1 MLAKAPP
8 ARWLEWRARRY
19 GDPLRRLRYLRA
31 STGQLRRKST
41 PRYHPCFAVA
51 VLLLTPVLLSPSG
64 ITRGG
69 VTPSAPPLPPPN
81 PGSAPA
87 AVWLVEA
94 GRGYEVFSNGLRIE
108 ISSPVFN
115 GTRTYPAIAVH
126 DANLVESR
134 STPAGIVYHTTESHM
149 APFDPHHNA
158 RLRRV
163 GKWLLDYVRENRC
176 YHYLID
182 RFGRVHRIV
191 VEDSPA
197 NHAGSSL
204 WADREWVYTNLN
216 QAFLG
221 VSFELETA
229 PGDAPPDILNPAQIR
244 AAREL
249 TEMLRSRYSIPAANC
264 VTHAQVSVNPR
275 LRRIGLHTDWA
286 ANFPFESVGLPDNY
300 ALPTPSVVLAGFGW
314 DNTFVSATGPR
325 LWRSLALSE
334 ELLRQQ
340 AVEHGLPL
348 NQYRAALQKRWA
360 ALFPARQAGN

>member
-1 MLAKAPP
+1 MLGIRPP
-8 ARWLEWRARRY
+8 TRWLEWRARRY
-19 GDPLRRLRYLRA
+19 GDPVRRLRYLRV
-31 STGQLRRKST
+31 STGQLPRPAPELLRR
-41 PRYHPCFAVA
+41 FAVP
-51 VLLLTPVLLSPSG
+51 VLILAPLLLSPTG
-64 ITRGG
+64 MTRIA
-69 VTPSAPPLPPPN
+69 VPPPPLPPPAHSTT
-81 PGSAPA
+81 PT

-108 ISSPVFN
+108 ISSPVLN
-115 GTRTYPAIAVH
+115 GARTYAAIAIH
-126 DANLVESR
+126 DTSLVESR

-149 APFDPHHNA
+149 APFAPDYNA

-163 GKWLLDYVRENRC
+163 GKWLLDYVRENRS

-197 NHAGSSL
+197 AHAGFSL
-204 WADREWVYTNLN
+204 WADEEWLYPNLN

-229 PGDAPPDILNPAQIR
+229 PGDAPPEILNPAQIR

-264 VTHAQVSVNPR
+264 VTHAQVSVNPV

-300 ALPTPSVVLAGFGW
+300 SLPLPSVALCGFSW
-314 DNTFVSATGPR
+314 DNTFLSATGPR

-334 ELLRQQ
+334 ELLRRQ

-348 NQYRAALQKRWA
+348 NQYRSALQKRWA
-360 ALFPARQAGN
+360 ALYSARQTGS